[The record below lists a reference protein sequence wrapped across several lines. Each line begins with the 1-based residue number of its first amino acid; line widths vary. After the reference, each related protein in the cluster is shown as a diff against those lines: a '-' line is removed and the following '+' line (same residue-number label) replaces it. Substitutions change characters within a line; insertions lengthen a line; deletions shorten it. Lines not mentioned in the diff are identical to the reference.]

1 MQAQYMNEQIQ
12 IERKQRN
19 EINQTEDSNQ
29 NVTRKIPKFD
39 RVIKQEK
46 EINVNNWYL
55 KLLQVK
61 TMHNEITKYRSR
73 RSSSFAQDF

>member
-46 EINVNNWYL
+46 EINVNN
-55 KLLQVK
+55 
-61 TMHNEITKYRSR
+61 
-73 RSSSFAQDF
+73 

>member
-1 MQAQYMNEQIQ
+1 MYCEAAVMQAQYMNEQIQ

-39 RVIKQEK
+39 RVVREK
-46 EINVNNWYL
+46 EIDVNNWYL
-55 KLLQVK
+55 KLLQIIR
-61 TMHNEITKYRSR
+61 MHNEITK
-73 RSSSFAQDF
+73 